1 MARKKKSFFTSIKNT
16 VKSTFTSVKNLAANQ
31 AKDASEN
38 TRIFA
43 IKKDLSRYEKD
54 NSKLK
59 SNINK
64 LNNNITYVE
73 NRDIPIV
80 TGLNRDINYYTD
92 EINKN
97 YDKFL
102 KISENTAA
110 TNLRMS
116 EISKYNDE
124 LQKDTLNFI
133 LVDINTKKN
142 IYNLIKSENNLIQKN
157 NLESIKDTDKN
168 NQKYTYSLEQYNEI
182 ENINTLFF
190 ILFYFLFLIFLFI
203 IIFKTNYSDLLK
215 IIFCSIM
222 LLYPY
227 IIYMIE
233 TIFYNI
239 IYFLYLYTFSIFTIE
254 NIH

>member
-1 MARKKKSFFTSIKNT
+1 
-16 VKSTFTSVKNLAANQ
+16 
-31 AKDASEN
+31 
-38 TRIFA
+38 
-43 IKKDLSRYEKD
+43 
-54 NSKLK
+54 
-59 SNINK
+59 
-64 LNNNITYVE
+64 
-73 NRDIPIV
+73 
-80 TGLNRDINYYTD
+80 
-92 EINKN
+92 
-97 YDKFL
+97 
-102 KISENTAA
+102 
-110 TNLRMS
+110 MS

-124 LQKDTLNFI
+124 LQKDSLNFK

-157 NLESIKDTDKN
+157 NLELIKDIDKN

-203 IIFKTNYSDLLK
+203 IIFKTNYSVLLK
-215 IIFCSIM
+215 IIFCLIM

-233 TIFYNI
+233 TLFYNI

>member
-1 MARKKKSFFTSIKNT
+1 MGIRDFFRSVKNT
-16 VKSTFTSVKNLAANQ
+16 VRNVFTSVKNFAAKQ
-31 AKDASEN
+31 AQDASEN
-38 TRIFA
+38 TRIFI
-43 IKKDLSRYEKD
+43 IKKDLSRYESD
-54 NSKLK
+54 NSNLR
-59 SNINK
+59 SDINN
-64 LNNNITYVE
+64 LNNNIRYVE
-73 NRDIPIV
+73 NTKRPIV
-80 TGLNRDINYYTD
+80 TRLNRDINYYTG
-92 EINKN
+92 EIDRN

-124 LQKDTLNFI
+124 LQKDTLNFK

-142 IYNLIKSENNLIQKN
+142 IYNLINSENNLIEKN
-157 NLESIKDTDKN
+157 NLELIKHIDKN

-203 IIFKTNYSDLLK
+203 IIFKTNYSLLSK
-215 IIFCSIM
+215 IIFCLIM

-227 IIYMIE
+227 IIYVIE
-233 TIFYNI
+233 TLFFNI
-239 IYFLYLYTFSIFTIE
+239 VYFVYLYTFSIFTIE

>member
-1 MARKKKSFFTSIKNT
+1 MGIRNFFTSIKN
-16 VKSTFTSVKNLAANQ
+16 FAAKQ
-31 AKDASEN
+31 GQDASEN

-43 IKKDLSRYEKD
+43 IKKDLSRYESD

-59 SNINK
+59 SDINN
-64 LNNNITYVE
+64 LNNNIRYVE
-73 NRDIPIV
+73 NTKRPIV
-80 TGLNRDINYYTD
+80 RGLNRDINYYND
-92 EINKN
+92 EIILN

-124 LQKDTLNFI
+124 LQKYTLNFK

-142 IYNLIKSENNLIQKN
+142 IYNLIKSENNLIEKN
-157 NLESIKDTDKN
+157 NLESIEDTDKN

-203 IIFKTNYSDLLK
+203 IIFKTNYSVLLK
-215 IIFCSIM
+215 IIFCLIM

-233 TIFYNI
+233 TLFYNI
-239 IYFLYLYTFSIFTIE
+239 IYFLYLYAFSIFTIE

>member
-1 MARKKKSFFTSIKNT
+1 MGFFSFVKKSASKQ
-16 VKSTFTSVKNLAANQ
+16 AN
-31 AKDASEN
+31 DASEN

-43 IKKDLSRYEKD
+43 IKKDLSRYESD

-59 SNINK
+59 SYINK
-64 LNNNITYVE
+64 LNNNIRYVE
-73 NRDIPIV
+73 NTKRPIV
-80 TGLNRDINYYTD
+80 RGLNRDINYYTD
-92 EINKN
+92 EIDRN

-102 KISENTAA
+102 KISENAAA

-124 LQKDTLNFI
+124 LQKDTLNFK

-142 IYNLIKSENNLIQKN
+142 IYNLIKSENNLIEKN
-157 NLESIKDTDKN
+157 NLELIKDIDKN

-203 IIFKTNYSDLLK
+203 IIFKTNYSVLLK
-215 IIFCSIM
+215 IIFCLIM

-233 TIFYNI
+233 TLFYNI
-239 IYFLYLYTFSIFTIE
+239 INFLYLYTFSIFTIE